1 MTNNIIRVEKNSNYV
16 VMNRT
21 ALQDKRL
28 SWKAKGIMAHML
40 SMPDDWVFY
49 MSEILKYSTDGEASF
64 RSGFKEL
71 GDKGYVK
78 RFPIREGSRIVKWK
92 TVVYESPLLSGFQQ
106 VENLDVD
113 SQQVESLDV
122 DNRKLLSTDL
132 ELSTEKE
139 LSNDNTNTFRGL
151 FDHYLSKGIVNHNK
165 ITSPMKSA
173 ANARLKDYG
182 YEQLVQAI
190 DNYAVIYNDTN
201 YWFNTKYGFADLM
214 RDKDI
219 RKFIDDA
226 DPFNNF
232 AENDIRKRGVG
243 NGLSR
248 RGTPADDAVK
258 SSVETT
264 NERRKRIAGIKSD
277 RDPDDTV

>member
-1 MTNNIIRVEKNSNYV
+1 MISNIIRVEKNSNYV

-21 ALQDKRL
+21 ALQDKNL

-71 GDKGYVK
+71 TERGYVK
-78 RFPIREGSRIVKWK
+78 RYPVREGSRIISWK

-106 VENLDVD
+106 VENLEVD

-132 ELSTEKE
+132 ELSTESE
-139 LSNDNTNTFRGL
+139 LSNDNTNPVRDL
-151 FDHYLSKGIVNHNK
+151 FDHYLSKGIINHSK
-165 ITSPMKSA
+165 ITGPMKSA
-173 ANARLKDYG
+173 ISARLKDYT

-190 DNYAVIYNDTN
+190 DNYATVYKNDK
-201 YWFNTKYGFADLM
+201 YFFHTKYGLTDLM

-219 RKFIDDA
+219 RRFIDDA
-226 DPFNNF
+226 EPLKNLLERFP
-232 AENDIRKRGVG
+232 KRGG
-243 NGLSR
+243 NDGIDR
-248 RGTPADDAVK
+248 RGTPTDDAVK
-258 SSVETT
+258 SKVETT
-264 NERRKRIAGIKSD
+264 NERRKRIAGIEPN
-277 RDPDDTV
+277 RNPDNPV

>member
-1 MTNNIIRVEKNSNYV
+1 MISNIIRVEKNSNYV

-21 ALQDKRL
+21 ALQDKNL

-71 GDKGYVK
+71 TERGYVK
-78 RFPIREGSRIVKWK
+78 RFPVREGSRIVNWK

-113 SQQVESLDV
+113 SQEVESLDV

-132 ELSTEKE
+132 ELSTERE
-139 LSNDNTNTFRGL
+139 LSNDNTNSFRGL
-151 FDHYLSKGIVNHNK
+151 YDHYLSKGIVSHNK
-165 ITSPMKSA
+165 ITGPMKSA
-173 ANARLKDYG
+173 ANARLKDYT
-182 YEQLVQAI
+182 YEQLIQAI
-190 DNYAVIYNDTN
+190 DNYAVIYNSPN

-232 AENDIRKRGVG
+232 MENDIRKRGG
-243 NGLSR
+243 NNAVD
-248 RGTPADDAVK
+248 RGSAPKNDEIK
-258 SSVETT
+258 SEVETA
-264 NERRKRIAGIKSD
+264 NERRRKIAGIESD
-277 RDPDDTV
+277 